1 MNSLEKAAHKA
12 AKQLKKSQD
21 NAGAYEDLALL
32 KMTAFQHENGEVT
45 IKAITPVSTVELTAP
60 NEDVGLQVFS
70 QLGKRL
76 LASIESELENLK
88 GDMEHT
94 GPDTY
99 KTP

>member
-1 MNSLEKAAHKA
+1 MSIEKAAHKA
-12 AKQLKKSQD
+12 AKVMKRSKQ

-76 LASIESELENLK
+76 LASIESELVELK
-88 GDMEHT
+88 EDMNNN
-94 GPDTY
+94 GPTEY
-99 KTP
+99 NTP